1 MPHSHSNT
9 NHRSEIHPSHLTA
22 QSLATALIQH
32 LQETGGL
39 TPTTGQ
45 PEHDCP
51 CPTLHVEVVVL
62 SENGH
67 THVHIHCPPSRQIVF
82 LRTNQPH
89 VIQMV
94 ELWCQL
100 NQLTCAVKRA

>member
-1 MPHSHSNT
+1 M
-9 NHRSEIHPSHLTA
+9 
-22 QSLATALIQH
+22 LIQ
-32 LQETGGL
+32 LIGKTVEQ

-45 PEHDCP
+45 PEHDCS
-51 CPTLHVEVVVL
+51 CPARHVEVVVL

-94 ELWCQL
+94 EQWCRL
-100 NQLTCAVKRA
+100 NQLPCSVKQA